1 MSTAVVPPTAALL
14 GPMVD
19 RDSSPKSYP
28 SLAPLSAAP
37 SSTPTP
43 TRVPSGSNE
52 VPTEKNTP
60 EGKRSPNTSRSGGP
74 APKIAIKKEPPTSPS
89 LQPGTRHRP
98 RKLDLSTSTPGNNLS
113 TRGPLTARDGRA
125 MQDVGLACLSPGFQ
139 TQDPAMREQLQRSM
153 NVRDQQRSIIEARL
167 QQSAKGDGQ
176 ESAKQPEPS
185 PFGSQR
191 SSKKRP
197 PPGLSIVPPSASQ
210 FANERVIHSAP
221 LNQTFTGRRQP
232 QPLTRHF
239 TNQDFSGSPQI
250 HHTPANQTSNRLPP
264 IADVFGADTLPLRD
278 RDSNGRG
285 AFGQPT
291 PSQLALGPL
300 PSPGLPGGGQPSGRP
315 REYRSAEEAVHE
327 LAGGR
332 EELLPRIVHYNGNKA
347 TSPRSPPNLHSS
359 NSGNSTG
366 GPPNGVQH
374 PNSIPSQPHSM
385 SNPTGAGRRRTRH
398 EYEQDNGSPPLGTG
412 PDMRFRTGPGP
423 SAYGPFGAGR
433 DSPETQRRK
442 KEEFLSLCA
451 RAWDLFHS

>member
-185 PFGSQR
+185 PFR
-191 SSKKRP
+191 VRKDPSKKTAFHREF
-197 PPGLSIVPPSASQ
+197 SI
-210 FANERVIHSAP
+210 R
-221 LNQTFTGRRQP
+221 
-232 QPLTRHF
+232 
-239 TNQDFSGSPQI
+239 TN
-250 HHTPANQTSNRLPP
+250 TSR
-264 IADVFGADTLPLRD
+264 ITAAR
-278 RDSNGRG
+278 
-285 AFGQPT
+285 
-291 PSQLALGPL
+291 
-300 PSPGLPGGGQPSGRP
+300 PSGPAQTCDSARVP
-315 REYRSAEEAVHE
+315 GPAPTDRSAQAEI
-327 LAGGR
+327 L
-332 EELLPRIVHYNGNKA
+332 
-347 TSPRSPPNLHSS
+347 
-359 NSGNSTG
+359 
-366 GPPNGVQH
+366 
-374 PNSIPSQPHSM
+374 
-385 SNPTGAGRRRTRH
+385 RRR
-398 EYEQDNGSPPLGTG
+398 NGG
-412 PDMRFRTGPGP
+412 
-423 SAYGPFGAGR
+423 
-433 DSPETQRRK
+433 K
-442 KEEFLSLCA
+442 KKSF
-451 RAWDLFHS
+451 